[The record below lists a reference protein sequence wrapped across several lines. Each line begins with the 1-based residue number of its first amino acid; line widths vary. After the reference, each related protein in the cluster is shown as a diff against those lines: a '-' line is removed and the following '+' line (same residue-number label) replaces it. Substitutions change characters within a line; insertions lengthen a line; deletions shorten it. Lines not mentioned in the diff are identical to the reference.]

1 MSQTKPPDTS
11 AGWRDEY
18 RAATAAPHPAAKER
32 VWRAMQTTPNLKRG
46 LGWRL
51 PALAIG
57 VAALVAIAVVWP
69 RSVSTSEAH
78 DGFAF
83 VATDARFEQLQQ
95 TFTLRNG
102 RLSVSAWNTP
112 VVINAMGQRIEAE
125 SAMVVVEVAGDRVSV
140 QSVEG
145 VVVIDGERHEATT
158 ASRAA
163 AGDVGALRT
172 LEGPEAPL
180 ARAETLATSA
190 MQAQRW
196 GDASRALSV
205 VAQSNSLRAEA
216 ALLKRGELELRHL
229 DQPLRALA
237 SFDEGDVRF
246 PGGTLAMERSLS
258 ALEASVSAR
267 QWEAV
272 VQRADRFLTRFP
284 SHERSAEV
292 VRVRESACTAAASS
306 NPPAFIAGCPR

>member
-1 MSQTKPPDTS
+1 MSQTNPPDAS

-18 RAATAAPHPAAKER
+18 REATEAPHPAVKER
-32 VWRAMQTTPNLKRG
+32 VWRAMQDTPQRRG

-51 PALAIG
+51 PLLAAG
-57 VAALVAIAVVWP
+57 VAALVAVAVFWP
-69 RSVSTSEAH
+69 RNVSTSEAH

-83 VATDARFEQLQQ
+83 VATDARFEHRQQ
-95 TFTLRNG
+95 TFTLSNG
-102 RLSVSAWNTP
+102 RLGVSSWNTP
-112 VVINAMGQRIEAE
+112 VVIDAKGQRIEAE

-140 QSVEG
+140 HGVEG
-145 VVVIDGERHEATT
+145 AFVIDGERHEATD

-163 AGDVGALRT
+163 AGDVGALRS

-196 GDASRALSV
+196 DDASRALSV
-205 VAQSNSLRAEA
+205 VAKSSSLRAEA

-229 DQPLRALA
+229 EQPVRALA
-237 SFDEGDVRF
+237 SFDEGDARF
-246 PGGTLAMERSLS
+246 PEGTLAMERSLS
-258 ALEASVSAR
+258 ALEATVAAR
-267 QWEAV
+267 QWEAA

-284 SHERSAEV
+284 AHERSAEV
-292 VRVRESACTAAASS
+292 LRVRQSACTAATSS
-306 NPPAFIAGCPR
+306 NPPAFVAGCPR